1 MFFLESPADE
11 VQPAYRQAIV
21 TVLVGQT
28 YVETWRVMCEPN
40 WQAYADRHGF
50 DLIVIA
56 HLPDASPRG
65 LGRSP
70 AWQKLLILDQPWSAA
85 YERIVWVD
93 ADIVI
98 SGHAPNILREA
109 PDPAKIGASLSG
121 AQFSEAEKHIYFER
135 LHNLTVEPHLASLAW
150 RFTEEN
156 GFSESE
162 IDGEGAPMLN
172 TGVLVMSPEHHNALL
187 KEIYASESAS
197 RLYEQPLLSRE
208 IHRAGLLVPITPRFN
223 WVIHER
229 RILDFAEIDTVE
241 HPEVARLIDHLR
253 NELTKAYFLHFA
265 GSMSIMEHLA
275 HLTTEMGAP
284 WWAQPQSPSSA

>member
-1 MFFLESPADE
+1 MFFLESPAGE
-11 VQPAYRQAIV
+11 VSPGHRNAIV
-21 TVLVGQT
+21 TVLVGQA
-28 YVETWRVMCEPN
+28 YVETWRVMCEAN
-40 WQAYADRHGF
+40 WRAYAERWGF

-65 LGRSP
+65 RGRSP
-70 AWQKLLILDQPWSAA
+70 AWQKLLVLDQPWSGA
-85 YERIVWVD
+85 YERIVWID

-98 SGHAPNILREA
+98 AAHAPDILREV
-109 PDPAKIGASLSG
+109 PDPANVGASLSG

-135 LHNLTVEPHLASLAW
+135 LHNLMVEPQLAPLAW

-172 TGVLVMSPEHHNALL
+172 TGVLVMSPQHHNGLL
-187 KEIYASESAS
+187 LEIYASESAS

-229 RILDFAEIDTVE
+229 RILDFAEIETVE
-241 HPEVARLIDHLR
+241 HPEVWRLINHLR
-253 NELTKAYFLHFA
+253 NELSKAYFLHFA
-265 GSMSIMEHLA
+265 GSMSIMQHLA
-275 HLTTEMGAP
+275 HLSQETGEP
-284 WWAQPQSPSSA
+284 WWKAQRPASA

>member
-1 MFFLESPADE
+1 MFFLESPADQ
-11 VQPAYRQAIV
+11 VTPAHRQAIV

-28 YVETWRVMCEPN
+28 YVETWRVMCQAN
-40 WQAYADRHGF
+40 WQAYADRYGF
-50 DLIVIA
+50 DLVVIA
-56 HLPDASPRG
+56 HLPDMSERG
-65 LGRSP
+65 QGRSP
-70 AWQKLLILDQPWSAA
+70 AWQKLLVLDQPWSAA

-98 SGHAPNILREA
+98 SGHAPDILREV
-109 PDPAKIGASLSG
+109 PDPEKIGASLSG
-121 AQFSEAEKHIYFER
+121 AQFSDAEKHIYFER
-135 LHNLTVEPHLASLAW
+135 LHNLVVDPQLAPLAW

-172 TGVLVMSPEHHNALL
+172 TGVLVMSPRHHNALL
-187 KEIYASESAS
+187 QAIYASESAS

-208 IHRAGLLVPITPRFN
+208 IHQAGLLVPITPRFN

-229 RILDFAEIDTVE
+229 RILDFADIDTVE
-241 HPEVARLIDHLR
+241 HPQVDRLIGHLK

-265 GSMSIMEHLA
+265 GSMNIMQHLA
-275 HLTTEMGAP
+275 RLTEETGAP
-284 WWAQPQSPSSA
+284 WWSRPDA